1 MLLFKNINSLSLGC
15 LRTGC
20 TSMNI
25 CWTAINRFQV
35 SYGFNVKIW
44 DVAGALAIAKS
55 SGCKV
60 LINKKNN
67 SNTLD
72 FITGSKNAVKEILK
86 ESKKLGLW
94 KI

>member
-1 MLLFKNINSLSLGC
+1 
-15 LRTGC
+15 
-20 TSMNI
+20 
-25 CWTAINRFQV
+25 V

-44 DVAGALAIAKS
+44 DVAGALAIAKA

-72 FITGSKNAVKEILK
+72 FIVGSNNAVKEILK